1 VEALAKHAGV
11 PVWNGLTDADHPT
24 QILADMMTIEE
35 HCAKPLNRVK
45 VVFPGDVRNNMCYAW
60 MIGAAKMVQQSGRSP
75 EELKN
80 AVCSPGGSTLAGV
93 RVLDSAGFTN
103 TVSECVHAA
112 YKRNQEL
119 GK

>member
-1 VEALAKHAGV
+1 MYMFMDALANGAASCGV
-11 PVWNGLTDADHPT
+11 PKEKAL
-24 QILADMMTIEE
+24 
-35 HCAKPLNRVK
+35 K
-45 VVFPGDVRNNMCYAW
+45 YAAAA
-60 MIGAAKMVQQSGRSP
+60 MIGAAKMVQQSDRSP

-103 TVSECVHAA
+103 TVSECVCAA